1 MSFPIK
7 VHTPFKFCGMCSA
20 FKLISEEVYE
30 APCVTTKFYCTHES
44 ICKAMYR
51 AQCDYEGS
59 LHHSLGT
66 ELEDKD
72 YDKR

>member
-7 VHTPFKFCGMCSA
+7 IHTPFKFCGMCSA
-20 FKLISEEVYE
+20 FKLLSKEVYE
-30 APCVTTKFYCTHES
+30 APDVTTKFYCEHES
-44 ICKAMYR
+44 ICMAMYH
-51 AQCDYEGS
+51 AQRDF
-59 LHHSLGT
+59 LHTYTGLST